1 MTTSLKLPGDSL
13 GDGETFDDH
22 ILPSFFDEG

>member
-1 MTTSLKLPGDSL
+1 MTTSLQPPGDSF

-22 ILPSFFDEG
+22 ILPSFVDEG